1 MAMREGISM
10 KREEIASVIR
20 DVGIIPAIRVSSA
33 DDAHFAVEAV
43 ASGGIPIVEIT
54 MTVPGAMH
62 IIEHLAKHHSKM
74 IVGAGTVLDL
84 DTARK
89 CADAGAHFV
98 TAPGF
103 DCDIVEF
110 AAKRDIVS
118 MPGAL
123 TPTEVVTAWRSGADF
138 VKVFPC
144 AQVGGDAYIK
154 ALSRSLPQ
162 IAIVAA
168 GGVNQQNAEAFIL
181 AGAIAIGVG
190 SQLIPAESIQRKQA
204 KRIQELALRFSKF
217 VREARER
224 VPPKLKETSSAA
236 HISAKHC
243 DV

>member
-1 MAMREGISM
+1 M
-10 KREEIASVIR
+10 KRSEISDAIR
-20 DVGIIPAIRVSSA
+20 EIGIIPAIRVSTA
-33 DDAHFAVEAV
+33 DEAHFAVEAV
-43 ASGGIPIVEIT
+43 AAGGIPIVEIT
-54 MTVPGAMH
+54 MTVPGAMQV
-62 IIEHLAKHHSKM
+62 IEHLVKHHSKM
-74 IVGAGTVLDL
+74 VVGAGTVLDL
-84 DTARK
+84 ETASK

-123 TPTEVVTAWRSGADF
+123 TPTEVITAWRSGADF

-168 GGVNQQNAEAFIL
+168 GGVNQQNAEAFII

-204 KRIQELALRFSKF
+204 NRIQELAQRFSKF
-217 VREARER
+217 VREARQR
-224 VPPKLKETSSAA
+224 VPAKPKETSAA
-236 HISAKHC
+236 ARISAKHC